1 MASFVYDTLKVLI
14 NGVEMDVHQV
24 DTTRD
29 ASRLATEYTLTGY
42 VRDEATEA
50 AEYIRKGG
58 RYEYGAGSG
67 IGISTEQFLSQNIG
81 SWGDSR
87 SDPITDIQKYTEKM
101 LGGEKMREGTQ
112 GSYAYG
118 VSQLAEGLG
127 NAVDRGWITDDE
139 AKLEMRCNISTTEA
153 ADRIAKYEADRIEAL
168 EKELA
173 ELREKA

>member
-24 DTTRD
+24 DTTRN

-42 VRDEATEA
+42 VRDEAAEA
-50 AEYIRKGG
+50 SQYNRKAATFAQQ
-58 RYEYGAGSG
+58 YGSG
-67 IGISTEQFLSQNIG
+67 IGISAEQFLATEIG
-81 SWGDSR
+81 KDNSYYQKEVR
-87 SDPITDIQKYTEKM
+87 SN
-101 LGGEKMREGTQ
+101 MREGTQ